1 MAVPRNRKRGQ
12 DVLNPVPQPPRQRE
26 LPMPHLPKDWE
37 GNEIVRRRIL
47 WDGRLLAWPK
57 AELIGVASYKAAS
70 LNEEVLT
77 IFFNA
82 WVAEC
87 DAPKS
92 PGVPLMKEQARVL
105 QCLLLHM
112 CEVSL
117 HAAHHSSQVL
127 RLCKLCGKDVPK
139 TQRDCDGWGLRKLF
153 SHFVKRLVQTTRP
166 TDTRLLRTGVS
177 SGLFCFICCIH
188 VR

>member
-1 MAVPRNRKRGQ
+1 MAVARNRKCGQ
-12 DVLNPVPQPPRQRE
+12 DVQNPVPQPLRQRE

-37 GNEIVRRRIL
+37 ACETVRRRIL

-70 LNEEVLT
+70 LNGEVLT

-92 PGVPLMKEQARVL
+92 PGEDEEDESEFELADLPDGEGELDENMPIPGGEESGDAEEELEPENRSEHDEEEREELKPVPSFEIFAPV
-105 QCLLLHM
+105 
-112 CEVSL
+112 EV
-117 HAAHHSSQVL
+117 HSS
-127 RLCKLCGKDVPK
+127 D
-139 TQRDCDGWGLRKLF
+139 DE
-153 SHFVKRLVQTTRP
+153 
-166 TDTRLLRTGVS
+166 
-177 SGLFCFICCIH
+177 
-188 VR
+188 